1 MKSTRLASLGA
12 IFSLMGTTALYADVT
27 AEQVW
32 ESIQKTY
39 ADYGSVVTTEKSE
52 RSGDTLILSGLKV
65 VTEQNQEE
73 FNVQTRTEMA
83 AEELRL
89 RERGDGTVEITGA
102 DKITLATSSAV
113 QAGEETVTTQMNMVM
128 TQASAVAVASGSPE
142 KIRYDITAPEM
153 VVEGDMESSAE
164 GDQPAMKLAATMT
177 GTSGFYEVTQG
188 EMTETLSDMS
198 MSALKFS
205 MEVSDPTASENFT
218 MSGQMADLRTEG
230 TSRMNLVPGKADF
243 FSMMAGGAEVK
254 GYVGYGA
261 SKFVIEGTAAEGPVY
276 MESAAE
282 SGRIDVLLNGET
294 FDYGVKSGPST
305 FSLSSPDVPFPIAG
319 AMGDSEFR
327 LAAPVAKSE
336 EAAPYTAKLT
346 MKDLTVSDDI
356 WGLFDP
362 TGQLPHD
369 PATLIID
376 LTGSL
381 RPLVDFFSE
390 EMATLEGPPAELQSL
405 DVNKVQLTLL
415 GADLSGKGALTF
427 DNTMGVPMPLGSIT
441 LDLTGSNA
449 LMEKLVAMGMV
460 PQDQTMF
467 VNMMLGLYAN
477 PAGDDAYTSTIE
489 FNEGGEI
496 LANGQRIQ

>member
-1 MKSTRLASLGA
+1 MITKRIASLGA

-32 ESIQKTY
+32 DSIQKSN
-39 ADYGSVVTTEKSE
+39 ADYGSVVTVEKSE
-52 RSGDTLILSGLKV
+52 RSGDTLVLSGVKV
-65 VTEQNQEE
+65 VSEQNQEE
-73 FNVQTRTEMA
+73 LQMQTRSEMSMG
-83 AEELRL
+83 ELRL

-102 DKITLATSSAV
+102 EKINMVTSSAV
-113 QAGEETVTTQMNMVM
+113 QAEQETVTTNMNMVM
-128 TQASAVAVASGSPE
+128 TQANSVAVASGSPE

-153 VVEGDMESSAE
+153 VLEGNMETSGTNQA
-164 GDQPAMKLAATMT
+164 PAMTISATMQ
-177 GTSGFYEVTQG
+177 GTSGFYEVAHG
-188 EMTETLSDMS
+188 EMTETLSNLS
-198 MSALKFS
+198 MSGVKFS
-205 MEVSDPTASENFT
+205 MEGSDPAATETFK

-230 TSRMNLVPGKADF
+230 TTRMKVAPGAADF
-243 FSMMAGGAEVK
+243 LTVMADGAEIN

-261 SKFVIEGTAAEGPVY
+261 SNFVIEGVTAEGPVH
-276 MESAAE
+276 MESTAE
-282 SGRIDVLLNGET
+282 SGRIDIVLNGNA
-294 FDYGVKSGPST
+294 FDYGVTSGPST

-319 AMGDSEFR
+319 ALGDSEFR

-346 MKDLTVSDDI
+346 LKDLTVSEDI

-362 TGQLPHD
+362 MGQLPHD
-369 PATLIID
+369 PATLIVD
-376 LTGSL
+376 LTGAL
-381 RPLVDFFSE
+381 RPLVNLFSE
-390 EMATLEGPPAELQSL
+390 EMATLEGPPAEVQTL

-427 DNTMGVPMPLGSIT
+427 DNTMGVPMPLGAVT
-441 LDLTGSNA
+441 LDLTGLNA
-449 LMEKLVAMGMV
+449 LLEKLVAMGMV

-467 VNMMLGLYAN
+467 VNMMLGLYAK